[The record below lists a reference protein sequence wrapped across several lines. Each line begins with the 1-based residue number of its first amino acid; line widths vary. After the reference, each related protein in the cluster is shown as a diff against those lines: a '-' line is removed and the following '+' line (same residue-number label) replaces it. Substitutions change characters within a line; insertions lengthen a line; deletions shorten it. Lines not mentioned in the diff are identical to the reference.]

1 MSNSGDQRRHK
12 VNTNGPSN
20 TRDRRSR
27 LSDDV
32 LDGRSAATHRG
43 EVTGLL
49 LQVVQRLKVI
59 RGSSLRSLPQGI
71 MAGVRRLYIESRGW
85 TIIP

>member
-32 LDGRSAATHRG
+32 LVKY
-43 EVTGLL
+43 E
-49 LQVVQRLKVI
+49 